1 MPRFFMEHIDIE
13 AKSIVITGRDAEHIK
28 VLRMRNGE
36 ALTIC
41 DGKGTDLHCVLTG
54 SDGKTAY
61 AMRAYVSTFIGQFF
75 DNFLF
80 SIMVFT
86 VFAPI
91 FWDGFSWTVLQCAM
105 CALTGA
111 VAELIMEIL
120 FSPIGYRITRYWSRQ
135 RVGKD
140 YLEYIA

>member
-1 MPRFFMEHIDIE
+1 MSLWKIYRTF
-13 AKSIVITGRDAEHIK
+13 AEMGA
-28 VLRMRNGE
+28 VCFG
-36 ALTIC
+36 
-41 DGKGTDLHCVLTG
+41 GG
-54 SDGKTAY
+54 Y
-61 AMRAYVSTFIGQFF
+61 AMLSLVQRVIVEEHGWATEEELMDYYAIGQCTPGVIAVNVSTFIGQFF

-120 FSPIGYRITRYWSRQ
+120 FSPIGYRICRRWRENA
-135 RVGKD
+135 VGRE
-140 YLEYIA
+140 YLEFMESESL